1 MEWVRQCAGTRGSI
15 FRGYPRWRRAHKE
28 LGSSHLEPSHPAHR
42 ENLGRVEDC
51 VLRTAA
57 ALPTLTVGYRPTTVQ
72 LRWLRSRVLRLRRL
86 AQQAHARAMQELHR
100 PGRRDLVLHG
110 PAPISRSPAHVRE
123 QPRRTLTRRLR
134 QGRTT
139 MAPMLTVR
147 SSPGPPRR

>member
-72 LRWLRSRVLRLRRL
+72 LRWLRSRVFGTPRACTHQPVAGTRAGT
-86 AQQAHARAMQELHR
+86 AQTH
-100 PGRRDLVLHG
+100 PY
-110 PAPISRSPAHVRE
+110 PAPA
-123 QPRRTLTRRLR
+123 T
-134 QGRTT
+134 G
-139 MAPMLTVR
+139 
-147 SSPGPPRR
+147 